1 MQTSKW
7 YGRFRAV
14 QDFLFSKL
22 NTRQGMSYETR
33 LQTQKGPFR
42 MHHFTDTSFHL
53 GTTLNNIWK
62 ELSNGPPAKAL
73 QMIVPVFFYIQGKW
87 CLKATFA

>member
-1 MQTSKW
+1 MQTSKC

-33 LQTQKGPFR
+33 LETQKGPFR
-42 MHHFTDTSFHL
+42 VRHLTDTSFHL
-53 GTTLNNIWK
+53 ETTLNNIWK
-62 ELSNGPPAKAL
+62 DLSNGPPAKAL
-73 QMIVPVFFYIQGKW
+73 QIIVPVFLYIQRKL
-87 CLKATFA
+87 CLKAAFA